1 MSEIPILPT
10 NFERTRGNLTRLP
23 IINMFAEIS
32 PADERIILQSRPG
45 ADSAL
50 LVGSVN
56 APVRFVYSEPG
67 VFGADVFSVVG
78 NSLYRG
84 TTLIGPIDGNGPVS
98 IDSYSDT
105 LFLAAGASLWR
116 YNGTTLAAVAV
127 PDNLPVSKVFVGFG
141 RAFAII
147 ANSDRFYWTDVLDT
161 VINPLSFA
169 TAENSPDIIR
179 DAILLG
185 DSLILFGEST
195 TEYWMLSS
203 DPALPFEPLVG
214 RVYPKG
220 VKNLGA
226 VTQLQATF
234 AAVTNTSQVIIGGP
248 DNIVSSSELETEIE
262 RAASTL
268 LWTFYLDQLEF
279 LCVTVDAVSWIYNP
293 RVKGLWT
300 KFETYGETSW
310 EPRYYTNGFFGSSV
324 TNRLLTWS
332 SAYLDVDRPVLERRF
347 RVYNENT
354 KPSLV
359 IHNLILRTEVGTT
372 SYLEGTYADP
382 TVELRTSK
390 DGGNTWSSWRGTSLG
405 RQGDYAALA
414 RWFGLGVFSYP
425 GLLFEFRVTD
435 PVSFNA
441 LVVYIN
447 EPYGGL

>member
-45 ADSAL
+45 TESHSS
-50 LVGSVN
+50 VGAVD

-67 VFGADVFSVVG
+67 VFSADVFSVVG
-78 NSLYRG
+78 DSLYRG
-84 TTLIGPIDGNGPVS
+84 TTLLGTINGDGPVS

-105 LFLAAGASLWR
+105 LFLAAGASLWS
-116 YNGTTLAAVAV
+116 YDGTTLAAVAV
-127 PDNLPVSKVFVGFG
+127 PDSLPVSKVFVGFG
-141 RAFAII
+141 RAFVVI

-161 VINPLSFA
+161 VIDPLSFA

-185 DSLILFGEST
+185 DSLILFGEAT
-195 TEYWMLSS
+195 TEYWMLSTNP
-203 DPALPFEPLVG
+203 DLPFEPLVG

-220 VKNLGA
+220 AKNLGA

-262 RAASTL
+262 NAAETL
-268 LWTFYLDQLEF
+268 LWSFYLDQLEF
-279 LCVTVDAVSWIYNP
+279 LCVTVDNVSWIYNP

-300 KFETYGETSW
+300 KFETYGELSW
-310 EPRYYTNGFFGSSV
+310 EPRYYTSGVFGSSL

-332 SAYLDVDRPVLERRF
+332 DVYLDVDRPVIERRF

-359 IHNLILRTEVGTT
+359 VHNLIIRTEVGTT
-372 SYLEGTYADP
+372 SYLTGDYADP
-382 TVELRTSK
+382 TIELRTSK
-390 DGGNTWSSWRGTSLG
+390 DGGNTWSAWRGSSLG
-405 RQGDYAALA
+405 RQGNYTALA
-414 RWFGLGVFSYP
+414 RWLGLGIFSYP